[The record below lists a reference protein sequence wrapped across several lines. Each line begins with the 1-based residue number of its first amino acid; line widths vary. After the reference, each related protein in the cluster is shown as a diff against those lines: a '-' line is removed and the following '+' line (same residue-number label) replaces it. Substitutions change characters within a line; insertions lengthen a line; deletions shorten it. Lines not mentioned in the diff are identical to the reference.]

1 MQFRMTLFVA
11 ACAFF
16 AGIGAHA
23 ARSDE
28 PYEDV
33 IRTSAYVAVR
43 DGTKLAVNVYRP
55 AIDGVAVDEKLPV
68 IFSATPYR
76 ARYRDE
82 SGEIV
87 DMALSDRHGMRSH
100 IAHGYV
106 VVTADIR
113 GKGASFGA
121 RRGFQDRTEAM
132 DHYDLIEWAAE
143 QPWSDGN
150 VGMTGCSYLGGAT
163 MQAATVAPPHL
174 KAVFVGASD
183 YDKYTFVRRGG
194 IPAQFNTRP
203 DEPLSVDLASVPV
216 DADKD
221 GSQRDAAVAEHAGNT
236 PMAALWYGMPY
247 RDSISEFTGT
257 KFWEE
262 VGPYTYAETLK
273 SSGIAYYFWSTWKDE
288 PAEQVLLAAR
298 NLDGR
303 LMMGP
308 GNHCEPPPDMDLGE
322 EARRFFD
329 FHLKGED
336 TGIESEPRYKWWTLD
351 APEGE
356 VWKQSDAE
364 PGAGVL
370 RTKLALSQGDSGT
383 VASVNDGLL
392 VAKGARKGEDAFRID
407 YSVGGKEYFPFWPAV
422 LDEKGLTYTS
432 APLAED
438 VAMEGYPV
446 VELVM
451 SADREDAPIFVYLE
465 EVAPDGTA
473 ENISFGRLLMSHR
486 KLSEPPYDYA
496 GLPWH
501 SGNKADVSPVRP
513 GKIYDITFALTPSAK
528 IFRAGHRIRVSIRGA
543 DPRQRNIDE
552 IAAEPAPELTIYTGA
567 KKSAVAIPFV
577 EPPVFVKQQG
587 DPG

>member
-1 MQFRMTLFVA
+1 MQFRMTLSVA
-11 ACAFF
+11 ACALI
-16 AGIGAHA
+16 AGLPASA
-23 ARSDE
+23 AQSD
-28 PYEDV
+28 PAYDGV
-33 IRTSAYVAVR
+33 VRTSQYVAVR

-55 AIDGVAVDEKLPV
+55 AAGGVAADEKLPV

-76 ARYRDE
+76 ARYTDE
-82 SGEIV
+82 DGSIV

-113 GKGASFGA
+113 GKGASYGA
-121 RRGFQDRTEAM
+121 RRGFQDRTEAY
-132 DHYDLIEWAAE
+132 DHYDLIEWAAK

-203 DEPLSVDLASVPV
+203 DEPLSVDMASVPV

-247 RDSISEFTGT
+247 RDSVSEFTGT
-257 KFWEE
+257 RFWEE
-262 VGPYTYAETLK
+262 VGPYTYADMLK

-308 GNHCEPPPDMDLGE
+308 GSHCEPPPDMDLGE

-329 FHLKGED
+329 FHLKGID
-336 TGIESEPRYKWWTLD
+336 TGIEDEPRYKWWTLD

-356 VWKQSDAE
+356 VWKSSDAE
-364 PGAGVL
+364 PGAGVV
-370 RTKLALSQGDSGT
+370 RTRLALSQGDSGT

-392 VAKGARKGEDAFRID
+392 VAKGARKGEDKFSID
-407 YSVGGKEYFPFWPAV
+407 YDVGGKDYFPFWPAV

-432 APLAED
+432 APLAD
-438 VAMEGYPV
+438 SVTMEGYPV
-446 VELVM
+446 VDLVV
-451 SADREDAPIFVYLE
+451 SADRDDAPIFVYLE

-486 KLSEPPYDYA
+486 KLSAPPYDNA

-501 SGNKADVSPVRP
+501 SGNEADVSPVRP
-513 GKIYDITFALTPSAK
+513 GKPYEISFALTPSAK
-528 IFRAGHRIRVSIRGA
+528 VFRAGHRIRLSVRGA
-543 DPRQRNIDE
+543 DPRQRNLAD
-552 IAAEPAPELTIYTGA
+552 IAVDPAPELTVYTGA
-567 KKSAVAIPFV
+567 KKSGVSIPFT
-577 EPPVFVKQQG
+577 EPPVFQT
-587 DPG
+587 D